1 MAAKKTKS
9 GAIVTSRNAAGEMTQ
24 VEDHRFSD
32 GPWPFKA
39 TIPPA
44 QADQWM
50 LHISAE
56 MHSRNWSAAGMGQL
70 DVEAN
75 SGSQTISLG
84 GENSG
89 CTIEL
94 TWEKERGGRLDV
106 RARPSGNPGTPLEIM
121 RDFFQVVD
129 VRLRSQQRD
138 RAHRRWWFVYEGIPW
153 KGELWLSDSLR
164 LGPPS
169 RFPESLIGR
178 QVVIVD
184 AVVDGIGWQGIQA
197 EFQRQL
203 RELRLVLSPILG
215 AHLEESRNWDSD
227 WVPEFDEQMRLTDC
241 KLRAVGY
248 TELSVSPGMP
258 ERASAPAA
266 ARETVARPRLGRL
279 GIWADDRSIRI
290 PHDIEDLWARF
301 NALTHSARQQ
311 FLNACNAY
319 DIARSMWPSQRTA
332 YAAFLVVACEAL
344 KPTSRRYEKANV
356 YDVIAN
362 LASDADARA
371 LMSLRLA
378 PQKVRSQHLHRGKL
392 AADEFAPLL
401 FGDPFRD
408 PSFDDMLMRLSQVTR
423 VCLIERLRRSGSLP
437 FALLPRQ
444 KKTKKLKRKNRGRPS
459 S

>member
-1 MAAKKTKS
+1 MVAKKTKS
-9 GAIVTSRNAAGEMTQ
+9 GATLIARNAAGGMTQ

-32 GPWPFKA
+32 GPWSFAA
-39 TIPPA
+39 TIPTA
-44 QADQWM
+44 QAEEWM
-50 LHISAE
+50 LHIGAE

-70 DVEAN
+70 DAGAN
-75 SGSQTISLG
+75 SGSQTISLS
-84 GENSG
+84 GEHSG

-94 TWEKERGGRLDV
+94 TWDRERGGQLDV
-106 RARPSGNPGTPLEIM
+106 RARPSGNPVTPPEIM

-129 VRLRSQQRD
+129 VRLRNQQRD

-184 AVVDGIGWQGIQA
+184 AVIEGIGWQGLQA
-197 EFQRQL
+197 EFQRRL

-227 WVPEFDEQMRLTDC
+227 WVPEFDEQMRITDC

-248 TELSVSPGMP
+248 TELSVAPGMP

-266 ARETVARPRLGRL
+266 ERETVARPGLGRL
-279 GIWADDRSIRI
+279 GIWADDRSLRI
-290 PHDIEDLWARF
+290 PADIEDLWARF
-301 NALTHSARQQ
+301 NALTHPARQQ

-344 KPTSRRYEKANV
+344 KPTNRRYEKANV

-362 LASDADARA
+362 LASEADARA
-371 LMSLRLA
+371 LKSLRLA
-378 PQKVRSQHLHRGKL
+378 PQKVRSQHLHRGEL

-423 VCLIERLRRSGSLP
+423 VCLIEWLRRSRSLP

-444 KKTKKLKRKNRGRPS
+444 KTEKRKRKIRGRRS